1 MTSVSDAQVVLL
13 GGIAGATIFIGLPVG
28 RAPRLSSATRALLN
42 ALAIGILLFLF
53 WDILSQGIEPV
64 EKALTAAAVDG
75 TGTWGRFAQ
84 SAAVFTVC
92 LAVGLLSLV
101 YYDRWLSARPRAR
114 REGPGAAL
122 AEDLRATGPTLA
134 HEASRLALLIA
145 VGIGLHNF
153 SEGLAIGQSAAKG
166 EISLALLLIIG
177 FGLHNA
183 TEGFGIVAPMSAE
196 AVRPSWLF
204 LLGLGVIGGG
214 PTFVGTIVGQSFVN
228 DTMFI
233 AFLALA
239 AGSILYV
246 VLQLVRMA
254 FRMGHKEML
263 MWGVLLGF
271 LAGLATDF
279 VLVAAG
285 A

>member
-1 MTSVSDAQVVLL
+1 MTAVSDAQVVML

-28 RAPRLSSATRALLN
+28 RAPRLSSSTRALLN
-42 ALAIGILLFLF
+42 ALAIGILLFLL
-53 WDILSQGIEPV
+53 WDILSKAIDPV
-64 EKALTAAAVDG
+64 EHALTAAAVDHN
-75 TGTWGRFAQ
+75 GTWGRFAEL
-84 SAAVFTVC
+84 AGMFTVC

-101 YYDRWLSARPRAR
+101 YYDRHLSRRPRAR

-122 AEDLRATGPTLA
+122 AEDLRPAGSTLA
-134 HEASRLALLIA
+134 NEASRLALLIA
-145 VGIGLHNF
+145 IGIGLHNF
-153 SEGLAIGQSAAKG
+153 SEGLAIGQSASSGKV
-166 EISLALLLIIG
+166 SLALLLIIG

-183 TEGFGIVAPMSAE
+183 TEGFGIVAPMSVE

-204 LLGLGVIGGG
+204 LGGLGLIGGG

-228 DTMFI
+228 SIMFI
-233 AFLALA
+233 GFLALA

-246 VLQLVRMA
+246 IMQLVRMA
-254 FRMGHKEML
+254 FRMGHREML
-263 MWGVLLGF
+263 MWGVLIGF

-279 VLVAAG
+279 ILVAAG

>member
-1 MTSVSDAQVVLL
+1 MTFVSDAQVVLL

-28 RAPRLSSATRALLN
+28 RAPRLKSSTRAFLN

-64 EKALTAAAVDG
+64 EKALTAAALDG
-75 TGTWGRFAQ
+75 TGTWARFAGL
-84 SAAVFTVC
+84 AATFTVC
-92 LAVGLLSLV
+92 LAFGLLSLV
-101 YYDRWLSARPRAR
+101 YYDRWLAGRPRAR

-122 AEDLRATGPTLA
+122 AEELRPAGSALA

-145 VGIGLHNF
+145 IGIGFHNF

-196 AVRPSWLF
+196 AVRPSWGF
-204 LLGLGVIGGG
+204 LAVLGVIGGG
-214 PTFVGTIVGQSFVN
+214 PTFVGTIIGQSFVN
-228 DTMFI
+228 ETMFI

-246 VLQLVRMA
+246 VLQLVKMA

-279 VLVAAG
+279 ILVAAG